1 MSASKELDQFYT
13 SAPVA
18 KECWLALKP
27 LLPKGPTT
35 FLEPSAGIGAFLDL
49 MPKARRLGLDLEPKH
64 PEVLKMDFFE
74 FSERFPIAGQVI
86 TVGNPP
92 FGKNASVAVRFF
104 NHPATFSEIIAF
116 IVPKTFRKASLQKR
130 LSADFHLLQDIDL
143 PQNAFEF
150 EGVPYDVPCCFQ
162 VWHRTDSPRIH
173 KDTALTHP
181 DFSFVGKSEA
191 DFAIRRIGGRAGA
204 VIEDFASYSEQSHYY
219 IKAHRPVAH
228 VKSILRE
235 ADWSE
240 ARENNAGNPSI
251 SKRELVSGYVRQA
264 AQR

>member
-27 LLPKGPTT
+27 LLPKGPKT
-35 FLEPSAGIGAFLDL
+35 FLEPSAGSGAFLNL
-49 MPKARRLGLDLEPKH
+49 MPKAHRLGLDLEPKH
-64 PEVLKMDFFE
+64 AEVRQMDFLQFRWE
-74 FSERFPIAGQVI
+74 IPHAGHVI

-92 FGKNASVAVRFF
+92 FGKNASLAVRFF
-104 NHPATFSEIIAF
+104 NHAAQFSQVVAF
-116 IVPKTFRKASLQKR
+116 VVPKTFRKASLQKR
-130 LSADFHLLQDIDL
+130 LSTDFHLLLDINL
-143 PQNAFEF
+143 PANAFEF

-162 VWHRTDSPRIH
+162 VWHRTDSQRIH

-181 DFSFVGKSEA
+181 DFSFVGKNDA

-204 VIEDFASYSEQSHYY
+204 VIEEFASYSAQSHYY
-219 IKAHRPVAH
+219 IKANLPIAH
-228 VKSILRE
+228 VKAILKS

-251 SKRELVSGYVRQA
+251 SKRELVSGYARQV

>member
-1 MSASKELDQFYT
+1 MSTSRELDQYYT
-13 SAPVA
+13 SPPVA
-18 KECWLALKP
+18 RECWLALDP
-27 LLPKGPTT
+27 FLPSGAKAY
-35 FLEPSAGIGAFLDL
+35 LEPSAGIGAFLDL

-74 FSERFPIAGQVI
+74 FSGRFPIAGQVI

-104 NHPATFSEIIAF
+104 NHAATFSQVVAF
-116 IVPKTFRKASLQKR
+116 VVPKTFRKASLQKR
-130 LSADFHLLQDIDL
+130 LSTDFHLLQDIDL

-150 EGVPYDVPCCFQ
+150 EGIPYDVPCCFQ
-162 VWHRTDSPRIH
+162 VWHRTDSQRIH

-204 VIEDFASYSEQSHYY
+204 IIEDFADYSAQSHYY
-219 IKAHRPVAH
+219 IKANLPIAQ
-228 VKSILRE
+228 VKAILKSV
-235 ADWSE
+235 DWSE

-251 SKRELVSGYVRQA
+251 SKRQLVSGYARQA
-264 AQR
+264 AQQ

>member
-1 MSASKELDQFYT
+1 MSSSKELDQYYT

-27 LLPKGPTT
+27 LLPKGPKT
-35 FLEPSAGIGAFLDL
+35 FLEPSAGSGVFLDL
-49 MPKARRLGLDLEPKH
+49 MPKAHRLGLDLEPKH
-64 PEVLKMDFFE
+64 PDVRQMDFFQFE
-74 FSERFPIAGQVI
+74 GRFPHASQVI

-92 FGKNASVAVRFF
+92 FGKNASLAVRFF
-104 NHPATFSEIIAF
+104 NHAARFSRVVAF

-130 LSADFHLLQDIDL
+130 LATHFHLVLDIDL
-143 PQNAFEF
+143 SQNAFEF

-181 DFSFVGKSEA
+181 DFSFVGKSDA
-191 DFAIRRIGGRAGA
+191 DFAIRRVGGRAGA
-204 VIEDFASYSEQSHYY
+204 VIEDFANYSAQSHYY
-219 IKAHRPVAH
+219 IKAHRSVAH
-228 VKSILRE
+228 VKAILKA

-251 SKRELVSGYVRQA
+251 SKRELVSGYARQV
-264 AQR
+264 AQQ